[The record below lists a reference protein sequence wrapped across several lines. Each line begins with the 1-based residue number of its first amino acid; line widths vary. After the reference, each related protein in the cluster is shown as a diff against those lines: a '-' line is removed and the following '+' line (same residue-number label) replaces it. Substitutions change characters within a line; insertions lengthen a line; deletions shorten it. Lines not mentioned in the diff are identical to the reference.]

1 YLWMLIVGFIAAF
14 ALSFSVGANDVANSF
29 GTTIGSNVLTI
40 KQACILATIFETAG
54 ALMVGAKV
62 GETIRTG
69 IIDVNLYSFEGG
81 AQILMIGQV
90 SAMFGSSIWQLLA
103 TFLKM
108 PVSGTHSIVGACI
121 GFSLVAVG
129 ANGVNWTNLGL
140 IVASWFVS
148 PVLAGFASV
157 LLYYFIHKHILQT
170 DEPLAVGLK
179 LLPMFYSVTVG
190 INLFSILYS
199 GAPVLGLD
207 NIPLWVIIVST
218 FGGML
223 FIAAVTLFFIVP
235 RIKQQADVDNMCGLL
250 DNLFDLFNEY
260 VLSII
265 YQEEIRLKKMAA
277 AHPKAHEDLQS
288 TSEHRLVTGNRKT
301 SNKQLDPPPAF
312 EVKYFSEDESK
323 TSDSS
328 EVTNTT
334 VKFEQQTTK
343 KCQQRVKY
351 NQVQHSLEQFPQITT
366 RNIVFLVEIKQG
378 EAKGAIGNFWLRF
391 NGQYLT
397 KKLRIMFLDLS
408 HDLHTKANE
417 SDKEDDYEVKLCV
430 RTDGISDESDEVT
443 NIRHQVHII
452 YSIKDNLGGIL
463 HDNTTMNKYTYP
475 DDADEDPIAV
485 RKIFS
490 NLQVLTAC
498 FASFAHG
505 GNDVSNAIGPLIALW
520 IVYWSGGVSQASP
533 TPWYLLLFG
542 GGGISIGVWAFGRRV
557 METIGKDITKVTPSR
572 GFCIELMTAT
582 TVLVASNVGIPIST
596 THCKVGAV
604 VSIGWYGSR
613 TAVDW
618 SMARNIAFAWFV
630 TVPVS
635 GILSAG
641 CMFLMMKL

>member
-1 YLWMLIVGFIAAF
+1 MLATTMEGTTTFSLLTDTTSLPWNAESYLWMLIVGFIAAF

-235 RIKQQADVDNMCGLL
+235 RIKQQA
-250 DNLFDLFNEY
+250 E
-260 VLSII
+260 
-265 YQEEIRLKKMAA
+265 KKMAA

-312 EVKYFSEDESK
+312 EVYESK

-343 KCQQRVKY
+343 KSGATFVRTIPPNNYQEYFGATNKY
-351 NQVQHSLEQFPQITT
+351 QVLNGGNLMLQIKKDSKCTSK
-366 RNIVFLVEIKQG
+366 NLSMLMGHLASIYAIIVCLIK
-378 EAKGAIGNFWLRF
+378 
-391 NGQYLT
+391 
-397 KKLRIMFLDLS
+397 
-408 HDLHTKANE
+408 DLHTKANE

-443 NIRHQVHII
+443 NIRHQDD
-452 YSIKDNLGGIL
+452 IKEVED
-463 HDNTTMNKYTYP
+463 P

-641 CMFLMMKL
+641 CMFLMMKLL

>member
-1 YLWMLIVGFIAAF
+1 WNAESYLWMLIVGFIAAF

-235 RIKQQADVDNMCGLL
+235 RIKQQAGMLVAQI
-250 DNLFDLFNEY
+250 
-260 VLSII
+260 SIFFMI
-265 YQEEIRLKKMAA
+265 SSYPVKHYSTLMFKKMAA

-301 SNKQLDPPPAF
+301 SNKQLDPPPALSS
-312 EVKYFSEDESK
+312 KYFSEDESK

-351 NQVQHSLEQFPQITT
+351 NPPRTKIKQVQHSLEQFPQITT
-366 RNIVFLVEIKQG
+366 RNIETAVGATNKYQVLNGGNLMLQIKKDSKCTSKNLSMLMG
-378 EAKGAIGNFWLRF
+378 HLASIYAIIVCLI
-391 NGQYLT
+391 
-397 KKLRIMFLDLS
+397 K
-408 HDLHTKANE
+408 DLHTKANE

-430 RTDGISDESDEVT
+430 RTDGISDESDEDD
-443 NIRHQVHII
+443 
-452 YSIKDNLGGIL
+452 IKEVED
-463 HDNTTMNKYTYP
+463 P

-641 CMFLMMKL
+641 CMFLMM

>member
-1 YLWMLIVGFIAAF
+1 PWNAESYLWMLIVGFIAAF

-235 RIKQQADVDNMCGLL
+235 RIKQQA
-250 DNLFDLFNEY
+250 E
-260 VLSII
+260 
-265 YQEEIRLKKMAA
+265 KKMAA

-312 EVKYFSEDESK
+312 E

-351 NQVQHSLEQFPQITT
+351 NPPRTKIKQVQHSLEQFPQITT

-378 EAKGAIGNFWLRF
+378 EAKGAIGNCDRVGATNKYQVL
-391 NGQYLT
+391 NGGNLMLQI
-397 KKLRIMFLDLS
+397 KKDSKCTSKNLS
-408 HDLHTKANE
+408 MLMGHLASIYAIIVCLIKDLHTKANE
-417 SDKEDDYEVKLCV
+417 SDKEDDYEVKL
-430 RTDGISDESDEVT
+430 
-443 NIRHQVHII
+443 
-452 YSIKDNLGGIL
+452 Y
-463 HDNTTMNKYTYP
+463 
-475 DDADEDPIAV
+475 DADEDPIAV

-641 CMFLMMKL
+641 CMFLMMKLL

>member
-1 YLWMLIVGFIAAF
+1 WNAESYLWMLIVGFIAAF

-235 RIKQQADVDNMCGLL
+235 RIKQQAGM
-250 DNLFDLFNEY
+250 
-260 VLSII
+260 
-265 YQEEIRLKKMAA
+265 
-277 AHPKAHEDLQS
+277 HLQS

-312 EVKYFSEDESK
+312 EVYESK

-343 KCQQRVKY
+343 KCQQRQPQPPRTKIK
-351 NQVQHSLEQFPQITT
+351 QVQHSLEQFPQITT

-378 EAKGAIGNFWLRF
+378 EAKGAIGNCDRGNWPKRTSLTAKCF
-391 NGQYLT
+391 NGSRLRSKYFCYHT
-397 KKLRIMFLDLS
+397 KIVNVPKNLS
-408 HDLHTKANE
+408 MLMGHLASIYAIIVCLIKDLHTKANE

-430 RTDGISDESDEVT
+430 RTDGISDESDEDD
-443 NIRHQVHII
+443 
-452 YSIKDNLGGIL
+452 IKEVED
-463 HDNTTMNKYTYP
+463 P

-641 CMFLMMKL
+641 CMFLMM

>member
-1 YLWMLIVGFIAAF
+1 WNAESYLWMLIVGFIAAF

-235 RIKQQADVDNMCGLL
+235 RIKQQA
-250 DNLFDLFNEY
+250 
-260 VLSII
+260 
-265 YQEEIRLKKMAA
+265 A

-312 EVKYFSEDESK
+312 ESILILLCLKCVFLLLPTSSLSSKYFSEDESK

-351 NQVQHSLEQFPQITT
+351 NVHLPTSAATNENKAGATFVRTIPPNNYQEYCKNLSMLMGHLASIYAI
-366 RNIVFLVEIKQG
+366 IVCLIK
-378 EAKGAIGNFWLRF
+378 
-391 NGQYLT
+391 
-397 KKLRIMFLDLS
+397 
-408 HDLHTKANE
+408 DLHTKANE
-417 SDKEDDYEVKLCV
+417 SDKEDDYEVNMELKSKSLAKLLYAHSANYFNCP
-430 RTDGISDESDEVT
+430 TP
-443 NIRHQVHII
+443 VHITLNAL
-452 YSIKDNLGGIL
+452 YL
-463 HDNTTMNKYTYP
+463 HITLIAQVEDP

-641 CMFLMMKL
+641 CMFLM

>member
-1 YLWMLIVGFIAAF
+1 WNAESYLWMLIVGFIAAF

-235 RIKQQADVDNMCGLL
+235 RIKQQAGM
-250 DNLFDLFNEY
+250 
-260 VLSII
+260 
-265 YQEEIRLKKMAA
+265 Q
-277 AHPKAHEDLQS
+277 
-288 TSEHRLVTGNRKT
+288 
-301 SNKQLDPPPAF
+301 
-312 EVKYFSEDESK
+312 DESK

-328 EVTNTT
+328 EPPR
-334 VKFEQQTTK
+334 TK
-343 KCQQRVKY
+343 IK
-351 NQVQHSLEQFPQITT
+351 QVQHSLEQFPQITT

-378 EAKGAIGNFWLRF
+378 EAKGAIGNCDRGNWPKRTS
-391 NGQYLT
+391 LT
-397 KKLRIMFLDLS
+397 AVLMAHGYALNIFKNLS
-408 HDLHTKANE
+408 MLMGHLASIYAIIVCLIKDLHTKANE

-452 YSIKDNLGGIL
+452 YSIRSLICCLLKSMELKSKSLAKLLYAHSANYFNCPTPVHITLNALYL
-463 HDNTTMNKYTYP
+463 HITLIAQVEDP

-641 CMFLMMKL
+641 CMFLMMKLL